1 MTDRDD
7 FYPRRDDSYNRY
19 NRRNDID
26 FTRDSNRSDDDGYYD
41 EDRLDS
47 DLVRRQESSRYRDED
62 RDGYRAGYRDGYRD
76 SDYGRREPSL
86 PRQSGTYNMTG
97 KTRNFAR
104 RHPVLMNLLLAIFAG
119 IVLIYIALWFL
130 DFWTFHGEERAV
142 PDVKGQSLSTAQ
154 SNIANAGLVAVVS
167 DSIYESF
174 ARPGTVVEQTPIP
187 NAKVKKDGSVYLTI
201 VAFTPKMVS
210 IPDFYDVSER
220 QARSMLNGLGITQIR
235 VDYVM
240 SEFDGLV
247 LGARFN
253 GVTLRPGA
261 KVPVSAVITLE
272 VGSNTGMGSTDMEQ
286 VTDTAAIDNVIET
299 LDLE

>member
-7 FYPRRDDSYNRY
+7 FYPRRDDSYNR
-19 NRRNDID
+19 RNNID
-26 FTRDSNRSDDDGYYD
+26 FTRDDD
-41 EDRLDS
+41 
-47 DLVRRQESSRYRDED
+47 RYRDDE

-76 SDYGRREPSL
+76 SDPGRREPSY
-86 PRQSGTYNMTG
+86 PRHSGSDNMTG

-104 RHPVLMNLLLAIFAG
+104 RHPVLMNLLLAILAG
-119 IVLIYIALWFL
+119 IVFIYIALWFL

-201 VAFTPKMVS
+201 VAFSPKMVT

-235 VDYVM
+235 IDYVM

-253 GVTLRPGA
+253 GVMLRPGA

-272 VGSNTGMGSTDMEQ
+272 VGSNTGMGATDMDQ

>member
-47 DLVRRQESSRYRDED
+47 DLVRRHDSSRYRDED

-76 SDYGRREPSL
+76 SDHGRREPSL
-86 PRQSGTYNMTG
+86 PRQSGTDNMTG

-119 IVLIYIALWFL
+119 IVLIYIALWFH

-154 SNIANAGLVAVVS
+154 SYIANAGLVAVVS